1 MKILKQRKRWFGYLA
16 CALMIAS
23 PLASASADVISERK
37 ANFKQSAGA
46 LRAMRGQIGNEDF
59 AAIAASADRIAKWA
73 AQIPDYF
80 PEGSGE
86 GKTSARPEIWQE
98 FADFT
103 MLAKN
108 HEDAAIALK
117 QAAMANDG
125 AAVGALAQKLGATC
139 GACHSRFKY

>member
-1 MKILKQRKRWFGYLA
+1 MKIFTFGAARLGLMA
-16 CALMIAS
+16 CALLIAS
-23 PLASASADVISERK
+23 PLASVSADVISERK

-46 LRAMRGQIGNEDF
+46 LRAMRGQIANEDF
-59 AAIAASADRIAKWA
+59 AAIAASADNIAKWA
-73 AQIPDYF
+73 AQMPDYF

-108 HEDAAIALK
+108 HEEAALALK
-117 QAAMANDG
+117 EAALANDG
-125 AAVGALAQKLGATC
+125 ATIGALAQQLGATC

>member
-46 LRAMRGQIGNEDF
+46 LRAMRGQIGNGDF
-59 AAIAASADRIAKWA
+59 VAIAASADSIAKWA
-73 AQIPDYF
+73 TQMPDYF

>member
-1 MKILKQRKRWFGYLA
+1 MKILKQSASRFGYLA

-59 AAIAASADRIAKWA
+59 ASIAASADSIAKWA
-73 AQIPDYF
+73 AQMTDYF

-108 HEDAAIALK
+108 HEDAALALK
-117 QAAMANDG
+117 DAALANDG